1 MGERGMAQPNLIT
14 LTDPASAASE
24 AFRSLRTNIM
34 FANVDNPIRT
44 LLVTGVSKHETT
56 SETIANLAVTIARGG
71 NRTILVDANLRTPR
85 QHIIWNLNNDSGL
98 SNMMQDERLLAQPPL
113 QSSGVADLDIL
124 TAGTLPANPADL
136 LISRRMTDII
146 SILKSRATYVLF
158 DSPPVLSAT
167 DAALLGNKLDGV
179 LLVVR
184 QGKTR
189 RDDVSKA
196 RDALTQV
203 QAKVIGAVLTHAS
216 R

>member
-1 MGERGMAQPNLIT
+1 MAQPNLIT
-14 LTDPASAASE
+14 ITDPSSAASE

-44 LLVTGVSKHETT
+44 LLVTAVSKDDATP
-56 SETIANLAVTIARGG
+56 ETIANLAVTIARGG

-85 QHIIWNLNNDSGL
+85 QHSIWNLQSDSGL

-113 QSSGVADLDIL
+113 LPSGIDNLEIL
-124 TAGTLPANPADL
+124 PAGTLPANPADL
-136 LISRRMTDII
+136 LISRRMGDII
-146 SILKSRATYVLF
+146 SILKARASYVLF
-158 DSPPVLSAT
+158 DSPPVLGAT
-167 DAALLGNKLDGV
+167 DAALLANKLDGV

-189 RDDVSKA
+189 RDDVSRA
-196 RDALTQV
+196 RAALEQV
-203 QAKVIGAVLTHAS
+203 QANVIGAVLTHAA

>member
-1 MGERGMAQPNLIT
+1 MAQPNLIT

-44 LLVTGVSKHETT
+44 LLVTGVSKAETT

-71 NRTILVDANLRTPR
+71 NRTILVDANLRAPR
-85 QHIIWNLNNDSGL
+85 QHTIWNLTNDAGL

-196 RDALTQV
+196 RDALAQV

>member
-44 LLVTGVSKHETT
+44 LLVTGVSKNETT

-85 QHIIWNLNNDSGL
+85 QHIIWNLSNDSGL
-98 SNMMQDERLLAQPPL
+98 SNMMQDERLLAQPPF

-184 QGKTR
+184 QGRTR

-196 RDALTQV
+196 RDALAQV

>member
-1 MGERGMAQPNLIT
+1 MAQPNLIT
-14 LTDPASAASE
+14 ITDPASAASE

-44 LLVTGVSKHETT
+44 LLVTAASKDDATP
-56 SETIANLAVTIARGG
+56 ETIANLAVTIARGG

-85 QHIIWNLNNDSGL
+85 QHSIWNLKNDSGL

-113 QSSGVADLDIL
+113 LPSGIDDLEVL
-124 TAGTLPANPADL
+124 PAGTLPANPADL
-136 LISRRMTDII
+136 LVSRRMGDII
-146 SILKSRATYVLF
+146 SILKARASYVLF
-158 DSPPVLSAT
+158 DSPPVLGAT
-167 DAALLGNKLDGV
+167 DAALLANKLDGV

-189 RDDVSKA
+189 RDDVSRA
-196 RDALTQV
+196 RAALEQV
-203 QAKVIGAVLTHAS
+203 QANIIGAVLTHTA

>member
-1 MGERGMAQPNLIT
+1 MAQPNLIT
-14 LTDPASAASE
+14 LTNPASAASE

-44 LLVTGVSKHETT
+44 LLVTAASTNENTA
-56 SETIANLAVTIARGG
+56 ETIANLAVTLARGG
-71 NRTILVDANLRTPR
+71 NKTILVDANLRTPR
-85 QHIIWNLNNDSGL
+85 QHLLWGLSNDSGL
-98 SNMMQDERLLAQPPL
+98 SNMMQEERLLAQPPL
-113 QSSGVADLDIL
+113 QPSGVDDLDIL

-136 LISRRMTDII
+136 LVSRRMGDII
-146 SILKSRATYVLF
+146 TILKSRAAYVLF

-184 QGKTR
+184 QNKTR

-196 RDALTQV
+196 RAALEQV
-203 QAKVIGAVLTHAS
+203 QAKIIGAVMTHAT

>member
-1 MGERGMAQPNLIT
+1 MAQPNLIT
-14 LTDPASAASE
+14 ITNPASAASE

-44 LLVTGVSKHETT
+44 LLVTAASKDEATP
-56 SETIANLAVTIARGG
+56 ETIANLAVTIARGG

-85 QHIIWNLNNDSGL
+85 QHSIWNLKNESGL

-113 QSSGVADLDIL
+113 LPSGIDDLEIL

-136 LISRRMTDII
+136 LISRRMGDII
-146 SILKSRATYVLF
+146 GILKSRASYVLF
-158 DSPPVLSAT
+158 DSPPVLGAT
-167 DAALLGNKLDGV
+167 DAALLANKLDGV

-189 RDDVSKA
+189 RDDVSRA
-196 RDALTQV
+196 RAALEQV
-203 QAKVIGAVLTHAS
+203 QANVIGAVLTHAT

>member
-1 MGERGMAQPNLIT
+1 MAQTNLIT

-44 LLVTGVSKHETT
+44 LLVTGVSKAETT

-71 NRTILVDANLRTPR
+71 NRTILVDANLRAPR
-85 QHIIWNLNNDSGL
+85 QHIIWNLANDAGL

-113 QSSGVADLDIL
+113 QSSGVADLEIL

-196 RDALTQV
+196 RDALAQV
-203 QAKVIGAVLTHAS
+203 QAKVIGAVLTHAN

>member
-1 MGERGMAQPNLIT
+1 MTQPNLIT
-14 LTDPASAASE
+14 ITDPSSAASE

-44 LLVTGVSKHETT
+44 LLVTAVSKDEAAA
-56 SETIANLAVTIARGG
+56 ETIANLAVTIARGG

-85 QHIIWNLNNDSGL
+85 QHTIWNLPNDSGL
-98 SNMMQDERLLAQPPL
+98 SNMMQNESLLAKPPVL
-113 QSSGVADLDIL
+113 PSGIDDLEIL
-124 TAGTLPANPADL
+124 PAGVLPANPADL
-136 LISRRMTDII
+136 LISRRMSDII
-146 SILKSRATYVLF
+146 TILKSRASYVLF

-167 DAALLGNKLDGV
+167 DAALLANKLDGV

-189 RDDVSKA
+189 RDDLSRA
-196 RDALTQV
+196 RAALAQV
-203 QAKVIGAVLTHAS
+203 QANVIGAVLTHAA